1 MAKRIILI
9 CSPGL
14 SIMDMWLPVLSDLRA
29 RLPEAE
35 FCCVVPRARQI
46 GVMDIDSDVIKIANP
61 IFDRVVFPATSG
73 RWKQAASFAE
83 ARAMHDSEAVVRAWR
98 VGRFL
103 SGLAPLEPL
112 KKWAL
117 SYMNKR
123 AGRQQA
129 EQQHHPLQILRERE
143 SVVLLDIHQVDK
155 PYMAEVKKMMGDKTP
170 KFSLF
175 HGIKLPRTS
184 GQVRLAGKR
193 SNPGNLTALLFSGHE
208 QNEYLR
214 QFGLNEDSTRIV
226 GIPRHEEKWIE
237 FIDSQQSEQ
246 ILELPERFIFLISR
260 GSNEGGW
267 ITRDKKIEALQS
279 IKAVA
284 VRQDL
289 YVLVKKHPK
298 EDRDDGVAEEVFGA
312 DSYGQTWSFTSSHP
326 LVLGRR
332 CQFAIS
338 LDSGVAID
346 MARIETPI
354 IEYSDLS
361 NSPIDSEIVGGYL
374 GNNGEVVTGIRYFGL
389 ALGASDKSQL
399 MRQVNRVLLHR
410 DEVVKS
416 LRENYEAFFPT
427 VEGIN
432 EKISSLIIS
441 SLINNPRTS
450 R

>member
-1 MAKRIILI
+1 
-9 CSPGL
+9 
-14 SIMDMWLPVLSDLRA
+14 MDVDSDL
-29 RLPEAE
+29 
-35 FCCVVPRARQI
+35 I
-46 GVMDIDSDVIKIANP
+46 NIASP

-73 RWKQAASFAE
+73 KWKQAATFAE

-103 SGLAPLEPL
+103 SALAPLEPL
-112 KKWAL
+112 KKWTL
-117 SYMNKR
+117 SYLNQR

-129 EQQHHPLQILRERE
+129 KQQHHPLQILRERE
-143 SVVLLDIHQVDK
+143 SVLLLDIHQLDK
-155 PYMAEVKKMMGDKTP
+155 PYMAEVREMMGDETP

-184 GQVRLAGKR
+184 EEVRLAGKR
-193 SNPGNLTALLFSGHE
+193 SDPENLTALLFSGHE

-214 QFGLNEDSTRIV
+214 QFGLDEDRTRIV

-237 FIDSQQSEQ
+237 FIASRQSEQ
-246 ILELPERFIFLISR
+246 ILELPEKFIFLISR

-267 ITRDKKIEALQS
+267 ITKDKKIEALQCIKS
-279 IKAVA
+279 IAMH
-284 VRQDL
+284 QDL

-298 EDRDDGVAEEVFGA
+298 EDRDDGAAEEVFGA

-338 LDSGVAID
+338 FDSGVAID

-361 NSPIDSEIVGGYL
+361 NSPTDGEIVGGYL
-374 GNNGEVVTGIRYFGL
+374 GSNGEVVTGIRHFGL
-389 ALGASDKSQL
+389 ALGASNESQL
-399 MRQVNRVLLHR
+399 IDQVNRVSLHR

-416 LRENYEAFFPT
+416 LRENYEALFPI
-427 VEGIN
+427 VEGIS